1 MYRKEGNENE
11 TVCNV
16 LYKETNQI
24 VMKTR
29 ANGKNEREESRT
41 IESEIIG
48 LYTTEH
54 SFVLFVQKR
63 NKLD

>member
-24 VMKTR
+24 VMKTG